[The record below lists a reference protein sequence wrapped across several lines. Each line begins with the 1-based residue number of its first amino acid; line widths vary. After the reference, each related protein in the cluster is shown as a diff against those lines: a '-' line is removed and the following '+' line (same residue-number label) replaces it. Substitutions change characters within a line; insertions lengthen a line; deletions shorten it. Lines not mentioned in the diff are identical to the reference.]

1 MAISRMDMERQM
13 RNMGGIMGLE
23 DQRQG
28 YFLGKLVKKVKKGVK
43 KVVKSPLGKLALG
56 AAALKFGGPGLAKLL
71 GRPATGFLSG
81 QFTGQGGIFNAARGL
96 FDQGNLLAG
105 LVRDPETGKFS
116 LGRAALSGLGAASI
130 AAPFFMGGDDEEVD
144 EGTPFTDPQA
154 DIEDIRSQAK
164 AYYSDPTQSALYFM
178 PPKGAVQS
186 SFYADGGLA
195 SLRPGYAGGQLVGP
209 SGDGS
214 RPGYAGES
222 DIGILDVIK
231 SLPSA
236 VGQIFSGET
245 ESMLGDNQEEK
256 NKFMIQDMFPDI
268 DKETLSMIVDMK
280 NRGAGVDEISTI
292 TGQDPSTITNMLSI
306 LNMKAY
312 GGRIGYRIGGGVLQK
327 AGQMFKAGVGKVKS
341 LFDDAD
347 ISVQIRDED
356 VATDAG
362 LQAQAVGQDVFI
374 TPKSKKAVQ
383 VIDGLIDEGY
393 DITKDA
399 DGDYAINAL
408 DEGALDLITQRLRIG
423 SKGADEFID
432 AQDYY
437 YKGDTGMMDEE
448 SKMIYDALRNRK
460 ADGGIMDLGGLEKD
474 YREGGFV
481 PLGAE
486 ERADDVPAR
495 LSKNEFVFTADAVRN
510 AGQGDIDRGAE
521 VMQNMMDNLESGG
534 TISEESQ
541 GLENPAQSMFD
552 QAQQLESRIE

>member
-28 YFLGKLVKKVKKGVK
+28 YFLGKLVKKITKPIKKI
-43 KVVKSPLGKLALG
+43 VKSPLGK
-56 AAALKFGGPGLAKLL
+56 AA
-71 GRPATGFLSG
+71 
-81 QFTGQGGIFNAARGL
+81 
-96 FDQGNLLAG
+96 LLAG
-105 LVRDPETGKFS
+105 GAYLAGGFMPGGGGLRGGFSNFSNFGRGIGSLFRAAGTRGVDDKGGFLRSLIRDKEGNFS

-130 AAPFFMGGDDEEVD
+130 AAPFFMGGEEEED
-144 EGTPFTDPQA
+144 TGTPFGMAQP

-164 AYYSDPTQSALYFM
+164 AYYSDPTNSALYFM

-195 SLRPGYAGGQLVGP
+195 SMRP
-209 SGDGS
+209 
-214 RPGYAGES
+214 
-222 DIGILDVIK
+222 
-231 SLPSA
+231 
-236 VGQIFSGET
+236 
-245 ESMLGDNQEEK
+245 
-256 NKFMIQDMFPDI
+256 
-268 DKETLSMIVDMK
+268 
-280 NRGAGVDEISTI
+280 
-292 TGQDPSTITNMLSI
+292 
-306 LNMKAY
+306 
-312 GGRIGYRIGGGVLQK
+312 GYRIGGGVLQK

-356 VATDAG
+356 VYVPDYG
-362 LQAQAVGQDVFI
+362 YQAQATGQDVFI
-374 TPKSKKAVQ
+374 APKSKKAVK
-383 VIDGLIDEGY
+383 VIEGLIDEGY

-399 DGDYAINAL
+399 DGEYIINAL
-408 DEGALDLITQRLRIG
+408 DEGALDIIAKRLRLG
-423 SKGADEFID
+423 DKGADEFMKG
-432 AQDYY
+432 QDYY
-437 YKGDTGMMDEE
+437 TGGDTGMMDED

-460 ADGGIMDLGGLEKD
+460 ADGGIMDLDGLEKD

-510 AGQGDIDRGAE
+510 AGQGDIDKGAE

>member
-1 MAISRMDMERQM
+1 MAISRMNMERQM

-28 YFLGKLVKKVKKGVK
+28 YFLGKLVKKITKPIKKII
-43 KVVKSPLGKLALG
+43 KSPIGKAALLAGGAYLAGGFMPGGAGLRGGLANFRNFGGGIGKLFA
-56 AAALKFGGPGLAKLL
+56 KDTGLL
-71 GRPATGFLSG
+71 R
-81 QFTGQGGIFNAARGL
+81 
-96 FDQGNLLAG
+96 G
-105 LVRDPETGKFS
+105 LVRDKAGNFS

-130 AAPFFMGGDDEEVD
+130 AAPFFMGGDEEEVD
-144 EGTPFTDPQA
+144 EGTPFTSPQA
-154 DIEDIRSQAK
+154 DIEDIRGQAK
-164 AYYSDPTQSALYFM
+164 AYYSDPTNSALYFM
-178 PPKGAVQS
+178 PPKSAVQK
-186 SFYADGGLA
+186 SFYAAEGGLA
-195 SLRPGYAGGQLVGP
+195 SLPR
-209 SGDGS
+209 D
-214 RPGYAGES
+214 
-222 DIGILDVIK
+222 
-231 SLPSA
+231 
-236 VGQIFSGET
+236 
-245 ESMLGDNQEEK
+245 
-256 NKFMIQDMFPDI
+256 
-268 DKETLSMIVDMK
+268 
-280 NRGAGVDEISTI
+280 
-292 TGQDPSTITNMLSI
+292 
-306 LNMKAY
+306 
-312 GGRIGYRIGGGVLQK
+312 GYRIGGGVLQK
-327 AGQMFKAGVGKVKS
+327 AGQMIKSGVGKVKS

-347 ISVQIRDED
+347 ISVQIRDDD
-356 VATDAG
+356 VMTDAG

-374 TPKSKKAVQ
+374 TPKSSKAVQ

-393 DITKDA
+393 DIAKA
-399 DGDYAINAL
+399 EDGSYTINAL

-432 AQDYY
+432 SQDYF

-495 LSKNEFVFTADAVRN
+495 LSKNEFVFTADAVRA
-510 AGQGDIDRGAE
+510 AGQGDIDQGAE

-541 GLENPAQSMFD
+541 GMENPAQSMFD